1 MVRCARQN
9 EGSVLTAPH
18 GRSECCGPPET
29 RKRGPGP
36 GPVSVPRFGNVRN
49 RDMLAPFSG
58 FRFIE
63 LFSQPNRKPHL
74 IMPPIPD
81 CRSQIAA
88 MPAGHTAQAS
98 VLVSVLASRKTK
110 MWRSALLPCMHAV
123 ETRNSGIES
132 SSAGSWANRPHP
144 RIRSIVLLG
153 RGLTVTKSLYLPH
166 MAVMEPDIVAT
177 LPPFILFPPPH
188 SCAPTCRH

>member
-98 VLVSVLASRKTK
+98 VLVSVLAIRKTK
-110 MWRSALLPCMHAV
+110 MWSSALLPCMHVV
-123 ETRNSGIES
+123 ESRNSGIES
-132 SSAGSWANRPHP
+132 SQQ
-144 RIRSIVLLG
+144 VLG
-153 RGLTVTKSLYLPH
+153 RTAHTDASDLLCCWVEGLLYSNQILYLPSRN
-166 MAVMEPDIVAT
+166 DICT
-177 LPPFILFPPPH
+177 
-188 SCAPTCRH
+188 